1 MMHVVKAA
9 VGEAAHSDEAK
20 SYVDEDDAPLV
31 TLTWCLW
38 VVIQVVVPVEENVRE
53 RSLKDEVKVLD
64 DGVTSCYVDCAVIDW
79 VCFEAQVLQL
89 VIELA

>member
-1 MMHVVKAA
+1 MHVVKAA

-20 SYVDEDDAPLV
+20 SYADEDDAPLV

-38 VVIQVVVPVEENVRE
+38 EVNQLAVPVEVNVLA
-53 RSLKDEVKVLD
+53 RSLKDVAKVLD
-64 DGVTSCYVDCAVIDW
+64 DVVTSYYVDCAVTDW
-79 VCFEAQVLQL
+79 VYFEAQALQL